1 MNMAEPL
8 NFTPLRGELRRNEPM
23 SRHVSW
29 RAGGQADRFYAPADL
44 ADLAQFLKQEKE
56 KKEIL
61 FIGLGSNL
69 LVRDGGFRG
78 SVVALHAAKLH
89 PEMRDGL
96 VYAQAGV
103 AAPKVA
109 RFAALQQL
117 AGAEFLAG
125 IPGTVGGALAMNAGC
140 YGGETWQIV
149 EKVETI
155 DRSGN
160 INERKR
166 AEFEVG
172 YRHCRLKAAQEEGFV
187 AAHFRLAPGDGE
199 ASRLRI
205 REFLAR
211 RIATQPL
218 QLPNAG
224 SVFRNPPGDHAARLI
239 EASGLKGL
247 QRGGARVSEKHAN
260 FIVNPQ
266 GAASAAD
273 IEGLILEIKKTVLEK
288 NGIELIPEVRIVGE
302 AR

>member
-8 NFTPLRGELRRNEPM
+8 NFTKLRGELKRDESM

-29 RAGGQADRFYAPADL
+29 RAGGQADRFYVPADL
-44 ADLAQFLKQEKE
+44 ADLSEFLRQQKE
-56 KKEIL
+56 KTEIL

-78 SVVALHAAKLH
+78 TVVALHAARLH

-109 RFAALQQL
+109 RFAAMHRL

-149 EKVETI
+149 DSVGMI

-160 INERKR
+160 FTERTR
-166 AEFEVG
+166 ADFEVG
-172 YRHCRLKAAQEEGFV
+172 YRHCLLKAPQEEWFV
-187 AAHFRLAPGDGE
+187 AAHFRLSPGDGE
-199 ASRLRI
+199 ASRTRI
-205 REFLAR
+205 KELLAR

-224 SVFRNPPGDHAARLI
+224 SVFRNPPGEHAARLI
-239 EASGLKGL
+239 EACGLKGL

-273 IEGLILEIKKTVLEK
+273 IEWLILEIKKIVFEK
-288 NGIELIPEVRIVGE
+288 NGVELIPEVRIVGE

>member
-1 MNMAEPL
+1 MNMAESL
-8 NFTPLRGELRRNEPM
+8 NFTHLRGELRRNEPM

-29 RAGGQADRFYAPADL
+29 RAGGQADRFYVPADL
-44 ADLAQFLKQEKE
+44 PDLSEFMKQESGE
-56 KKEIL
+56 KEIL
-61 FIGLGSNL
+61 FVGLGSNL

-78 SVVALHAAKLH
+78 TVVALHAARLH

-109 RFAALQQL
+109 RFAALHRL

-149 EKVETI
+149 ERVETI

-166 AEFEVG
+166 AEFEIG
-172 YRHCRLKAAQEEGFV
+172 YRHCRLKAPQEEWFV
-187 AAHFRLAPGDGE
+187 AAHFRLPPGDGE
-199 ASRLRI
+199 ASRARI
-205 REFLAR
+205 KEFLAR

-239 EASGLKGL
+239 EACGLKGL
-247 QRGGARVSEKHAN
+247 ERGGARVSEKHAN
-260 FIVNPQ
+260 FIVNPE
-266 GAASAAD
+266 GKACAAD
-273 IEGLILEIKKTVLEK
+273 IEFLIESVRQKVKEGT
-288 NGIELIPEVRIVGE
+288 GIELIPEVRIVGE

>member
-8 NFTPLRGELRRNEPM
+8 NFTPLRGELRRNELM

-29 RAGGQADRFYAPADL
+29 RAGGQADRFYVPADL
-44 ADLAQFLKQEKE
+44 PDLSEFLKQEKE
-56 KKEIL
+56 KNEIL

-78 SVVALHAAKLH
+78 TVVSLHAARLH
-89 PEMRDGL
+89 PEMQDAM
-96 VYAQAGV
+96 VYALAGV

-109 RFAALQQL
+109 RFAALHQL

-140 YGGETWQIV
+140 YGGETWKIV
-149 EKVETI
+149 ERVETI
-155 DRSGN
+155 DRRGQIFS
-160 INERKR
+160 RKKD
-166 AEFEVG
+166 EYEIG
-172 YRHCRLKAAQEEGFV
+172 YRHCLHKERKEEWFV
-187 AAHFRLAPGDGE
+187 AAYFRLSAGDGE
-199 ASRLRI
+199 ASRARI
-205 REFLAR
+205 KEFLAK

-239 EASGLKGL
+239 EACGLKGL

-273 IEGLILEIKKTVLEK
+273 IEWLILEIKKIVLEK
-288 NGIELIPEVRIVGE
+288 KGVELIPEVRIVGE

>member
-78 SVVALHAAKLH
+78 TVVALHAAKLH
-89 PEMRDGL
+89 PEMREGL

-140 YGGETWQIV
+140 YGSETWEIV
-149 EKVETI
+149 ERVETI
-155 DRSGN
+155 DRKGQIFS
-160 INERKR
+160 RKKD
-166 AEFEVG
+166 EYEIG
-172 YRHCRLKAAQEEGFV
+172 YRHCQHKERKEEWFV
-187 AAHFRLAPGDGE
+187 AAYIRLSPGDGD
-199 ASRLRI
+199 ASRSRI
-205 REFLAR
+205 KEFLAR

-288 NGIELIPEVRIVGE
+288 NGVELIPEVRIVGE